1 MNEGIAWQNKDI
13 LMKVLAQTYKGKG
26 FSAYGLNLAPVEQVL
41 PTDFPAILASNLS
54 TDSLFLLED
63 GSYAM
68 IDYES
73 EYKRSNKIKYLNHIG
88 RVMNRYYK
96 EDEDFHLRMI
106 VIYTGDV
113 KSAEAELETD
123 CITIRTEQA
132 FLSHIDGDAEY
143 QTIRAKID
151 VGEALTDDDLMK
163 LVILPLTAPG
173 KEEKNRLVED
183 IIQTAEQVKDDAQKS
198 FILSGTLVAT
208 DKFID
213 KAFAEKIWRML
224 TMTKIGQIFEREKIE
239 YANQKAN
246 ETKIEIARSMLA
258 EDIDII
264 KIMKITG
271 FTEEQL
277 KELCE
282 ETFEIA

>member
-26 FSAYGLNLAPVEQVL
+26 FSAYGLNLSPVEQVL

-73 EYKRSNKIKYLNHIG
+73 EYKRANKIKYLNHIA

-96 EDEDFHLRMI
+96 EGEDFHLRMI

-151 VGEALTDDDLMK
+151 AGKALTDDDLMK

-183 IIQTAEQVKDDAQKS
+183 IIHTAEQVKDDAQKS

-224 TMTKIGQIFEREKIE
+224 TMTKIGQIFERESVE
-239 YANQKAN
+239 RVNQKVVEMA
-246 ETKIEIARSMLA
+246 KKMLA
-258 EDIDII
+258 EDIDIA

-282 ETFEIA
+282 ETFEAV

>member
-54 TDSLFLLED
+54 TDRLFLLED

-73 EYKRSNKIKYLNHIG
+73 EYKKLNKIKYLNHIA

-96 EDEDFHLRMI
+96 EGEDFHLRMI

-151 VGEALTDDDLMK
+151 AGKALTDDDLMK

-173 KEEKNRLVED
+173 KEEKNRMVED
-183 IIQTAEQVKDDAQKS
+183 IIHTAEQIEDDAQKS

-224 TMTKIGQIFEREKIE
+224 TMTKIGQIFERESVE
-239 YANQKAN
+239 RVNQKVVEMA
-246 ETKIEIARSMLA
+246 KKMLA
-258 EDIDII
+258 EDIDIA

-282 ETFEIA
+282 ETFETV

>member
-54 TDSLFLLED
+54 TDRLFLLED

-73 EYKRSNKIKYLNHIG
+73 EYKKLNKIKYLNHIA

-96 EDEDFHLRMI
+96 EGEDFHLRMI

-151 VGEALTDDDLMK
+151 AGKALTDDDLMK

-224 TMTKIGQIFEREKIE
+224 TMTKIGQIFERESVE
-239 YANQKAN
+239 RVNQKVVEMA
-246 ETKIEIARSMLA
+246 KKMLA
-258 EDIDII
+258 EDIDIA

-282 ETFEIA
+282 ETFETV